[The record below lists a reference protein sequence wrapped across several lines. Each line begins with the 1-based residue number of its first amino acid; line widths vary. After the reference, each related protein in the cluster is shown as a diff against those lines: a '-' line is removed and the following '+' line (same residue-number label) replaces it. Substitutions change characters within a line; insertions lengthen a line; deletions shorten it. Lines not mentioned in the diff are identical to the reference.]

1 MRSAVLAN
9 PRIEQTRKRGTA
21 SGKEGWVRWRGRG
34 EDGGGRRRG
43 RSHGECHPHDPY
55 PNDSLFLCYIFIVV
69 TQSSQCFSVPCA
81 LTLIQAPA
89 DDGANGTAGERSREK
104 TDAIE
109 MIIAAAAAKA
119 SKRNWDVSALL
130 NDDQREAVSVLSELM
145 MKRPLARA
153 EWNELLSDGAEEDER
168 AEEGSPEELSIAAL
182 YCKLGEAQEAAEVF
196 NDDDMEDVKEHHERM
211 VGIVQLCD
219 KIVGLLTIVEKT
231 LVGVQTQH
239 DSVVDKTSALHAECE
254 TLLADK
260 LELEALANS
269 IENRLKVPFSP
280 SFLARNASIFNS
292 THHTCSCC

>member
-1 MRSAVLAN
+1 MYILHTF
-9 PRIEQTRKRGTA
+9 I
-21 SGKEGWVRWRGRG
+21 RG
-34 EDGGGRRRG
+34 E
-43 RSHGECHPHDPY
+43 
-55 PNDSLFLCYIFIVV
+55 
-69 TQSSQCFSVPCA
+69 QA
-81 LTLIQAPA
+81 LAPA
-89 DDGANGTAGERSREK
+89 GTNGTAGERSREK
-104 TDAIE
+104 TNA

-153 EWNELLSDGAEEDER
+153 EWNETLPEGAEEDER
-168 AEEGSPEELSIAAL
+168 AEEGSAEELSIAAL

-196 NDDDMEDVKEHHERM
+196 DDDDLADVNQHHERM
-211 VGIVQLCD
+211 VCIVQLCD
-219 KIVGLLTIVEKT
+219 KIVGLLTIVETT

-269 IENRLKVPFSP
+269 IENRLKVRLYTYF
-280 SFLARNASIFNS
+280 FALDASAFNP
-292 THHTCSCC
+292 TYHACSCKAAGGRNEESLLQGG